1 MRNSIGIAPSRR
13 PPRYVATPALR
24 GDESGRGVPRRAVYD
39 WRVTT
44 GASRAAEAPVGPS
57 AAYRN
62 SGMSLANSSI
72 RRISS
77 SQGMKPWSMIA
88 RSDATSASTPL
99 SRRCRRS
106 VGDLLFFG
114 AQRGRLFPGTFQGPP
129 SGAICWAMG
138 DFGPEPGGKRCP
150 VALADDTEP
159 QPDFTVLRRRAVA
172 YKDRGA

>member
-114 AQRGRLFPGTFQGPP
+114 AQRGRLLPGTVRGPP
-129 SGAICWAMG
+129 SGATCCTAETVEVHCDPTRDGYRDVRLVMGAAMLALMA
-138 DFGPEPGGKRCP
+138 FPEMELG
-150 VALADDTEP
+150 T
-159 QPDFTVLRRRAVA
+159 T
-172 YKDRGA
+172 